1 MMTFIPPCCGDEV
14 KSNAER
20 KVLCRDGLWYFIDR
34 YGVEHEKTEGPFAQ
48 AAGNMF
54 SLKKVLAEHFGKTID
69 MRDTLAACGVMFP
82 DVEFRSGG
90 QEVIPEIIF
99 DKRTENIT
107 AYLNQVFDYW
117 EGRQHRRPRPLSPQ
131 NRKAIAAFLRADF
144 TYIPSRGDRLNE
156 VDQRLLRL
164 TREQAMLLDA
174 LSLNDHLIIEGGA
187 GTGKTMLAMEYAR
200 RECGRGRRVL
210 YLTYNK
216 NLARNIISCLGE
228 QCGEN
233 IKIVNL
239 HALFGEYVRVDAEAM
254 AQDPNLYFTQELPE
268 DVLSYLEELSQEEL
282 GALQFDDLILDEGQ
296 DILKPEYLLVM
307 DLLLKGGLEKG
318 CWAVFYDEKQNL
330 YNPEFADGFQL
341 LTSYSN
347 TRFKL
352 FINCRNTAQ
361 IGTFNAQMS
370 HTQLEEY
377 LKENGEEVHVVSY
390 ADEADLQKKTVELL
404 KKLRAEGVALGDVA
418 FLSPKRLKNSRL
430 SRLAL
435 GRFRF
440 NELKDG
446 FQRKEDE
453 PVYST
458 IQGFKGLD
466 SKVVVLIELDQ
477 VPASLYS
484 QFVYTGCSRARSLLI
499 VFQREAGDK
508 F

>member
-1 MMTFIPPCCGDEV
+1 MMTFIPPCC
-14 KSNAER
+14 
-20 KVLCRDGLWYFIDR
+20 
-34 YGVEHEKTEGPFAQ
+34 
-48 AAGNMF
+48 
-54 SLKKVLAEHFGKTID
+54 
-69 MRDTLAACGVMFP
+69 VMFP
-82 DVEFRSGG
+82 DLEFRSGG

-144 TYIPSRGDRLNE
+144 TYIPSLGDRLNE

-377 LKENGEEVHVVSY
+377 LKENGEEVHVVSPMRMK
-390 ADEADLQKKTVELL
+390 QICKK
-404 KKLRAEGVALGDVA
+404 RRW
-418 FLSPKRLKNSRL
+418 S
-430 SRLAL
+430 
-435 GRFRF
+435 
-440 NELKDG
+440 
-446 FQRKEDE
+446 
-453 PVYST
+453 
-458 IQGFKGLD
+458 
-466 SKVVVLIELDQ
+466 
-477 VPASLYS
+477 
-484 QFVYTGCSRARSLLI
+484 C
-499 VFQREAGDK
+499 
-508 F
+508 

>member
-1 MMTFIPPCCGDEV
+1 M
-14 KSNAER
+14 
-20 KVLCRDGLWYFIDR
+20 
-34 YGVEHEKTEGPFAQ
+34 
-48 AAGNMF
+48 
-54 SLKKVLAEHFGKTID
+54 
-69 MRDTLAACGVMFP
+69 
-82 DVEFRSGG
+82 
-90 QEVIPEIIF
+90 IPEIIF

-144 TYIPSRGDRLNE
+144 TYIPSLGDRLNE

-318 CWAVFYDEKQNL
+318 RWAVFYDEKQNL

-377 LKENGEEVHVVSY
+377 LKENGEEVHVVSPMRMK
-390 ADEADLQKKTVELL
+390 QICKK
-404 KKLRAEGVALGDVA
+404 RRW
-418 FLSPKRLKNSRL
+418 S
-430 SRLAL
+430 
-435 GRFRF
+435 
-440 NELKDG
+440 
-446 FQRKEDE
+446 
-453 PVYST
+453 
-458 IQGFKGLD
+458 
-466 SKVVVLIELDQ
+466 
-477 VPASLYS
+477 
-484 QFVYTGCSRARSLLI
+484 C
-499 VFQREAGDK
+499 
-508 F
+508 